1 MTVEA
6 QTSAKMIKFDNRKEN
21 RTMKKNV
28 LFSILCTVLMLSG
41 TWMHAEESED
51 YVPAPIRVV
60 SAFLDLTEDQVNNLI
75 ILREILHSEVQPLAE
90 AKKALQEELK
100 AELASEEPTADYVG
114 ELVIRIHLFN
124 SQIKEA
130 HMAYVGAFEAMLDDR
145 QWQKYGAIKM
155 AVRLQRVIPAFEKL
169 GLIGPGTK
177 RPGTRPTDRPVPT
190 DRSVPTDRPVRT
202 DRSVSVDVTVNTP
215 ANNR

>member
-6 QTSAKMIKFDNRKEN
+6 QTSAKMINFDNRKEN

-41 TWMHAEESED
+41 SWMHAEESED

-60 SAFLDLTEDQVNNLI
+60 SAFLDLTEEQVNNLI
-75 ILREILHSEVQPLAE
+75 ILREILHGEVQPLAE
-90 AKKALQEELK
+90 AKKALQEDLK
-100 AELASEEPTADYVG
+100 AELALEEPSADYVG
-114 ELVIRIHLFN
+114 ELVIGIHLFK

-130 HMAYVGAFEAMLDDR
+130 HMAYVGAFEAMLDER
-145 QWQKYGAIKM
+145 QLQKYGAIKM
-155 AVRLQRVIPAFEKL
+155 AVRLQRIIPAFEKL

-177 RPGTRPTDRPVPT
+177 RPGTRPTDRPV
-190 DRSVPTDRPVRT
+190 RT

>member
-6 QTSAKMIKFDNRKEN
+6 QTSAKMIEFDNRKEN

-41 TWMHAEESED
+41 SWMHAEESEN

-60 SAFLDLTEDQVNNLI
+60 SAFLDLTEEQVNNLI

-114 ELVIRIHLFN
+114 ELVIRIHLFK

-130 HMAYVGAFEAMLDDR
+130 HMAYVGAFEVMLDDR
-145 QWQKYGAIKM
+145 QLQKYGAIKM

-177 RPGTRPTDRPVPT
+177 RPGPRPTDRPV
-190 DRSVPTDRPVRT
+190 STDRPVRT
-202 DRSVSVDVTVNTP
+202 DRSVSVDVTVDTP

>member
-28 LFSILCTVLMLSG
+28 LFSILCTVILLSG

-60 SAFLDLTEDQVNNLI
+60 SAFLELTEDQVSNLI
-75 ILREILHSEVQPLAE
+75 ILKEILHREVQPLAE

-100 AELASEEPTADYVG
+100 AELASEDPSADYVG
-114 ELVIRIHLFN
+114 RLVIEIHFFK

-130 HMAYVGAFEAMLDDR
+130 HMAYVGAFEFMLDDR
-145 QWQKYGAIKM
+145 QLQKYGAIKM

-169 GLIGPGTK
+169 GLIGPGNK
-177 RPGTRPTDRPVPT
+177 RPGRRATDRPVST
-190 DRSVPTDRPVRT
+190 DRPVPTDRPVRT
-202 DRSVSVDVTVNTP
+202 DRSVSVDVTVDTP
-215 ANNR
+215 ANDR

>member
-28 LFSILCTVLMLSG
+28 LFSILCTVLLLSG

-60 SAFLDLTEDQVNNLI
+60 SAFLELTEDQVSNLI
-75 ILREILHSEVQPLAE
+75 FLREILHSEVQPLAE

-100 AELASEEPTADYVG
+100 AELASEGPSADYVG
-114 ELVIRIHLFN
+114 ELVIGIHLFN

-130 HMAYVGAFEAMLDDR
+130 HMAYVGAFEAMLEDR
-145 QWQKYGAIKM
+145 QLQKYGAIKM

-177 RPGTRPTDRPVPT
+177 RPGPRPIDRPV
-190 DRSVPTDRPVRT
+190 STDRPVRT
-202 DRSVSVDVTVNTP
+202 DRSVSVDVTVDTP

>member
-60 SAFLDLTEDQVNNLI
+60 SAFLDLTEDQVSNLI

-100 AELASEEPTADYVG
+100 AELASEEPSIEYVG
-114 ELVIRIHLFN
+114 ELVIRIHIFK

-130 HMAYVGAFEAMLDDR
+130 HMAYVGAFEAMLEDR
-145 QWQKYGAIKM
+145 QLQKYGAIKM

-177 RPGTRPTDRPVPT
+177 RPGTRPTDRPV
-190 DRSVPTDRPVRT
+190 STDRPVRT
-202 DRSVSVDVTVNTP
+202 DRSVSVDITVDTP
-215 ANNR
+215 ANDR

>member
-1 MTVEA
+1 
-6 QTSAKMIKFDNRKEN
+6 
-21 RTMKKNV
+21 MKKNV
-28 LFSILCTVLMLSG
+28 LFSILCTVILLSG

-60 SAFLDLTEDQVNNLI
+60 SAFLDLTEDQVSNLI

-100 AELASEEPTADYVG
+100 AELASEDPSADYVG
-114 ELVIRIHLFN
+114 RLVIEIHFFK

-130 HMAYVGAFEAMLDDR
+130 HMAYVGAFEFMLDDR
-145 QWQKYGAIKM
+145 QLQKYGAIKM

-177 RPGTRPTDRPVPT
+177 RPGTRPTDRPV
-190 DRSVPTDRPVRT
+190 STDRPVRT
-202 DRSVSVDVTVNTP
+202 DRSVSVDVTVDTP
-215 ANNR
+215 ANDR

>member
-1 MTVEA
+1 
-6 QTSAKMIKFDNRKEN
+6 
-21 RTMKKNV
+21 MKKNV
-28 LFSILCTVLMLSG
+28 LFSILCTVLLLSG

-60 SAFLDLTEDQVNNLI
+60 SAFLELTEDQVSNLI
-75 ILREILHSEVQPLAE
+75 ILREILHGEVQPLAE

-100 AELASEEPTADYVG
+100 AELAMEEPSADYVG
-114 ELVIRIHLFN
+114 ELVIGIHLFN

-145 QWQKYGAIKM
+145 QLPTYGAIKM

-177 RPGTRPTDRPVPT
+177 RPGRRATDRPVSTDRPVPT
-190 DRSVPTDRPVRT
+190 DRPERT
-202 DRSVSVDVTVNTP
+202 DRSVTVDVTVDTP